1 MFSGGI
7 EMDQCHEMGLLKSL
21 SEPRKHLQ
29 EIWRKS

>member
-21 SEPRKHLQ
+21 SEPTKPLQ
-29 EIWRKS
+29 EIWRKF